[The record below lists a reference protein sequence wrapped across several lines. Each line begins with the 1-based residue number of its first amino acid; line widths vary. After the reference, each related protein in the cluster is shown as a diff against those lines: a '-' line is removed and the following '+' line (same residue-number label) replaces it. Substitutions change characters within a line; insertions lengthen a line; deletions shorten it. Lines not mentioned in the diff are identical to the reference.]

1 MDTAND
7 AQRKNFRCVFNKYI
21 SEFNKDAVILSI
33 ISQFEGYFAEP
44 EVTLTDDGFILSITL
59 GDNLSSTLVRDKILW
74 NNFIERVT
82 TQDAIRKIQI
92 IRLPKANKENEGTV
106 GAWGPRGSNSGVD
119 EIMVVDDHPI
129 PHEEYKID
137 MGDRPDGPMTF
148 NSSIH
153 YADPTNELLPQIYGP
168 GAETDEPVDEDLRSD
183 ITNMNSKKGTAL
195 DGGEPVKNHS
205 KLFMG
210 FKILAIDSDTG
221 GAFTLNQPNGFQDV
235 DEPPRDGGLQQR
247 ATPATGIGGGAPI
260 SGASWYVT
268 QPGNEQGTDL
278 GTERN
283 KIYDIKSTSA
293 PFGAIAASKEDLE
306 EDVESAVDLPQARG
320 GGQSVPDGGQVE
332 GWFASSY
339 FGLNETYG
347 YEGDEN
353 DYNI

>member
-106 GAWGPRGSNSGVD
+106 GAWGPYGSNSGVD
-119 EIMVVDDHPI
+119 EIMVVDGHPI
-129 PHEEYKID
+129 PHEEYRID

-153 YADPTNELLPQIYGP
+153 YADPNNELLPQIYGL
-168 GAETDEPVDEDLRSD
+168 GAEIDEPVDEDLRSD
-183 ITNMNSKKGTAL
+183 ITDMNSKEGTAL

-205 KLFMG
+205 KLFTG

-221 GAFTLNQPNGFQDV
+221 GAFTLNQTDGFQDV

-268 QPGNEQGTDL
+268 QPGNEQGTEL
-278 GTERN
+278 GAER
-283 KIYDIKSTSA
+283 IRGDASSA
-293 PFGAIAASKEDLE
+293 PLGIGASVVAPELNE
-306 EDVESAVDLPQARG
+306 EDQDQGIKGTYGDTLDVLGIGDHPMG
-320 GGQSVPDGGQVE
+320 G
-332 GWFASSY
+332 ASYGSY